1 MLTRMKV
8 ILRGIAAMV
17 IGYAV
22 IVVITSIG
30 FEYVGQRLYGA
41 QPATLIKGALV
52 AVVAG
57 LAGGLAAG
65 FIGAKRGLVNAAPV
79 LIFLAIDTT
88 YVLFFFQ
95 PRRAPLW
102 FDLMGSLTLMA
113 CALIGG
119 RLRDYFAARYT
130 ISPPTTV

>member
-1 MLTRMKV
+1 
-8 ILRGIAAMV
+8 MV
-17 IGYAV
+17 IGYAI
-22 IVVITSIG
+22 IVAITSIG
-30 FEYVGQRLYGA
+30 FEYVGQNLYGA
-41 QPATLIKGALV
+41 SPATLAKGALV
-52 AVVAG
+52 AILAG
-57 LAGGLAAG
+57 LAGGHAAG
-65 FIGAKRGLVNAAPV
+65 WIGAKRGLVNAAPV

-113 CALIGG
+113 FTLVGG
-119 RLRDYFAARYT
+119 KLRDYFSARYT